1 MTHAGFVL
9 MTVLAVI
16 SAASTQKQAHPDFA
30 GDWVLDSSRSSSGGA
45 PLGLAGR
52 GGAPP
57 VAAPA
62 GGSAPMRAGGDVP
75 EPTRIK
81 DVKPIYPRDAL
92 FAKIGGTAILEAVIG
107 KDGRVRS
114 LRVVRSLP
122 GLDEAALDAVSQW
135 EYTPTKKD
143 GALVEVLLTI
153 SVSFTTTAPSG
164 PATRMFGERGA
175 AGAPAFTIKQD
186 AKTLKVT
193 RTMPSG
199 SASITYR
206 LDGKASKNQLVATTA
221 NGDLTFAYMSR
232 WDADTLVTRI
242 RPPQGASERKETM
255 ALDGD
260 TLVIR
265 SFRID
270 SVSGAESIAQISVYT
285 RRQ

>member
-1 MTHAGFVL
+1 MTCAGFVL
-9 MTVLAVI
+9 MTLLAVM
-16 SAASTQKQAHPDFA
+16 SAAPAQKQAHPDFS
-30 GDWVLDSSRSSSGGA
+30 GDWILDSARSLSNGTPIGQ
-45 PLGLAGR
+45 AGR
-52 GGAPP
+52 GAVPP
-57 VAAPA
+57 TAVAAGTRGPI
-62 GGSAPMRAGGDVP
+62 RAGGDVP
-75 EPTRIK
+75 EPAKTK
-81 DVKPIYPRDAL
+81 DVKPIYPRDAI
-92 FAKIGGTAILEAVIG
+92 FAKIGGTVILEAVIG

-135 EYTPTKKD
+135 EYTPTRKD

-153 SVSFTTTAPSG
+153 GVDFATTAPSG
-164 PATRMFGERGA
+164 PAPRMFGDRGA

-186 AKTLKVT
+186 DKTLKVT

-206 LDGKASKNQLVATTA
+206 LDGKTSKNQLVATTA
-221 NGDLTFAYMSR
+221 NGDLTFVYVSK
-232 WDADTLVTRI
+232 WDGDALVTRI
-242 RPPQGASERKETM
+242 HPPQGASERKETM

-260 TLVIR
+260 ALVIR

-270 SVSGAESIAQISVYT
+270 SVTGAESIVQTSVYT